1 MFVVD
6 TNVAVVANQC
16 CSPQAELA
24 CVLACINALE
34 DITHRGKIVLD
45 KQFRGFYQSRILDEY
60 MGKLSL
66 SGQPGFGDAF
76 LRWAWD
82 NQANPER
89 SEQVEIHFRGND
101 GEDYEEF
108 PDDSALDKFDPSD
121 RKFVAVALGSKSN
134 PEILNAV
141 DRDWWNYRKE
151 LERHGVRIKFL
162 CPGQF
167 GTRRPAG

>member
-1 MFVVD
+1 MW
-6 TNVAVVANQC
+6 Q
-16 CSPQAELA
+16 SLP
-24 CVLACINALE
+24 INAVRRRRNLLAFWRASTPWKTSHIE
-34 DITHRGKIVLD
+34 EKSFSTNNFAVSTKAE
-45 KQFRGFYQSRILDEY
+45 FSDEY

-121 RKFVAVALGSKSN
+121 RKFVAVALGSKAIQK
-134 PEILNAV
+134 ILNAV